1 MDHKRIAIKL
11 EAKIIP
17 PFLSKLEK
25 ELSRCIEKTKEDK
38 KRRSLEKESAINSQ
52 KMRRKQKRK
61 K

>member
-25 ELSRCIEKTKEDK
+25 ELSVLLK
-38 KRRSLEKESAINSQ
+38 KLNRI
-52 KMRRKQKRK
+52 KRGGVWK
-61 K
+61 KSRQLTAKK